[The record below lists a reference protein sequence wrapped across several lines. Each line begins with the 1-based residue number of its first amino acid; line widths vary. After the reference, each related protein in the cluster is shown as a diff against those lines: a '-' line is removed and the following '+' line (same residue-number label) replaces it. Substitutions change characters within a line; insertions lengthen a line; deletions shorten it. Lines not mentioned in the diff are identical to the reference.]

1 MQATIQNLV
10 NLQSIDNKLSE
21 IEMLRGD
28 LPKQVESLKA
38 ELTELE
44 DEITSDK
51 NSIEAFNKEKS
62 DITNE
67 QALNKEKLT
76 KFQDQLYKATS
87 NKEYEATSSQ
97 IEFCEQEID
106 RIKMRIIEI
115 DSKVMEMEEG
125 MKPKVEK
132 LTALQGD
139 YQERENELNVKI
151 NETSK
156 EEDELKERR
165 QITLGKIRKDVVN
178 KYERIRKAKNGIAV
192 APIVKS
198 SCGGCFNQIPPQIII
213 ELKKK
218 DMIRTCEYCGRI
230 IYLDDSEI
238 GNPENTAVSKM
249 SS

>member
-10 NLQSIDNKLSE
+10 TLQGIDNKLAE

-28 LPKQVESLKA
+28 LPKQVEILKA
-38 ELTELE
+38 ELQELE
-44 DEITSDK
+44 EEIQTDR
-51 NSIEAFNKEKS
+51 NSIESFQKEKT

-67 QALNKEKLT
+67 QALNKEKLV

-97 IEFCEQEID
+97 IEFCEQEIN
-106 RIKMRIIEI
+106 RIKLRIIEI
-115 DSKVMEMEEG
+115 DAKVMEMEEG
-125 MKPKVEK
+125 LKPKVEK
-132 LTALQGD
+132 LTVLEND
-139 YQERENELNVKI
+139 HKERVNELNVRI
-151 NETSK
+151 GETSK
-156 EEDELKERR
+156 EEDELKSHRNE
-165 QITLGKIRKDVVN
+165 TFAKIRKDVAS

-230 IYLDDSEI
+230 IYLDDSEV
-238 GNPENTAVSKM
+238 GALENENLSKVS
-249 SS
+249 S

>member
-10 NLQSIDNKLSE
+10 TLQGIDTKLAE

-38 ELTELE
+38 ELTELQE
-44 DEITSDK
+44 EIRSDQ
-51 NSIEAFNKEKS
+51 NSIETFSKEKS
-62 DITNE
+62 DIINE
-67 QALNKEKLT
+67 QALNREKLT

-97 IEFCEQEID
+97 IEHCEQEIN

-115 DSKVMEMEEG
+115 DAKVMEMEEG
-125 MKPKVEK
+125 LKPKVEK
-132 LTALQGD
+132 LTALETD
-139 YQERENELNVKI
+139 YQGRETELNIKI
-151 NETSK
+151 SETSK
-156 EEDELKERR
+156 DEDELKQSRNS
-165 QITLGKIRKDVVN
+165 LLPKIRKDLIN

-192 APIVKS
+192 AAIVKS
-198 SCGGCFNQIPPQIII
+198 SCGGCFNQIPPQIVI

-230 IYLDDSEI
+230 IYLSDADLASLEMDLM
-238 GNPENTAVSKM
+238 SKM
-249 SS
+249 S

>member
-10 NLQSIDNKLSE
+10 TLQGIDTKLAE

-38 ELTELE
+38 ELSELKE
-44 DEITSDK
+44 EIQSDQ

-62 DITNE
+62 DISNE

-97 IEFCEQEID
+97 IEHCEQENN
-106 RIKMRIIEI
+106 RIKLRIIEI

-125 MKPKVEK
+125 LKPKVEK
-132 LTALQGD
+132 LSTLEAD
-139 YQERENELNVKI
+139 YQERENELNIKI
-151 NETSK
+151 SETSK
-156 EEDELKERR
+156 EEDGLKERR
-165 QITLGKIRKDVVN
+165 NAITPKIRKDLVS
-178 KYERIRKAKNGIAV
+178 KYERIRKAKNGLAV
-192 APIVKS
+192 AAIVKS
-198 SCGGCFNQIPPQIII
+198 SCGGCFNQIPQQIII

-230 IYLDDSEI
+230 IYLNDADLASLEM
-238 GNPENTAVSKM
+238 GAMSKM

>member
-10 NLQSIDNKLSE
+10 NLQGIDNKLSE

-28 LPKQVESLKA
+28 LPKQVESLKS

-44 DEITSDK
+44 DEITSDR
-51 NSIEAFNKEKS
+51 NSIDAFNKEKT

-115 DSKVMEMEEG
+115 DPKVMEMEEG
-125 MKPKVEK
+125 LKPKVEK
-132 LTALQGD
+132 LTALQND

-151 NETSK
+151 SETSK

-165 QITLGKIRKDVVN
+165 HMTLGKIRKDVLN

-238 GNPENTAVSKM
+238 GNLENAAMSKM
-249 SS
+249 GS

>member
-1 MQATIQNLV
+1 
-10 NLQSIDNKLSE
+10 
-21 IEMLRGD
+21 MLRGD

-38 ELTELE
+38 ELTELQE
-44 DEITSDK
+44 EIKSDQT
-51 NSIEAFNKEKS
+51 SIEAFNKEKS

-67 QALNKEKLT
+67 QALTKEKLT

-87 NKEYEATSSQ
+87 NKEYEATSAQ
-97 IEFCEQEID
+97 IDHCEQEID

-115 DSKVMEMEEG
+115 DTKVMEMEEG
-125 MKPKVEK
+125 LKPKVEK
-132 LTALQGD
+132 LAVLETEYQG
-139 YQERENELNVKI
+139 RENELNVKI

-156 EEDELKERR
+156 EEEELKERR
-165 QITLGKIRKDVVN
+165 NVIIPTIRKDLIN

-192 APIVKS
+192 AAIVKS

-230 IYLDDSEI
+230 IYLDDADITSLEM
-238 GNPENTAVSKM
+238 ASLSKAG
-249 SS
+249 S

>member
-10 NLQSIDNKLSE
+10 NLQGIDNKLSE

-28 LPKQVESLKA
+28 LPKQVESLKS

-44 DEITSDK
+44 DEITSDR
-51 NSIEAFNKEKS
+51 NSIDAFNKEKT

-115 DSKVMEMEEG
+115 DTKVMEMEEG
-125 MKPKVEK
+125 LKPKVEK
-132 LTALQGD
+132 LTTLQND

-151 NETSK
+151 SETSK

-165 QITLGKIRKDVVN
+165 HMTLGKIRKDVLN

-238 GNPENTAVSKM
+238 GNLENAAMSKM
-249 SS
+249 GS

>member
-1 MQATIQNLV
+1 MQATIQNLIM
-10 NLQSIDNKLSE
+10 LQSIDNKLAE

-38 ELTELE
+38 ELNELE
-44 DEITSDK
+44 EEINTDR
-51 NSIEAFNKEKS
+51 NSIETFNKEKT

-67 QALNKEKLT
+67 QALNKEKLI

-87 NKEYEATSSQ
+87 NKEYEATSAQ
-97 IEFCEQEID
+97 IEFCEQEIN
-106 RIKMRIIEI
+106 RIKLRIIEI
-115 DSKVMEMEEG
+115 DAKVMEMEEG
-125 MKPKVEK
+125 LKPKVEK
-132 LTALQGD
+132 LAALESEHKD
-139 YQERENELNVKI
+139 RMNELNVRI

-156 EEDELKERR
+156 EEDELKAKRNE
-165 QITLGKIRKDVVN
+165 TAAKIRKDVSN

-230 IYLDDSEI
+230 IYLEDSEV
-238 GNPENTAVSKM
+238 GAVENETLSNVNS
-249 SS
+249 

>member
-115 DSKVMEMEEG
+115 DTKVMEMEEG

>member
-115 DSKVMEMEEG
+115 DTKVMEMEEG

-238 GNPENTAVSKM
+238 GNPENAAVSKM